1 MVYCSTGVR
10 KIQPQEYDV
19 FLGMDVD
26 KRSIVGRQVDHYGTE
41 HGVRMPY
48 DAATLLHYLEHHL
61 AGQRVALVYEAG
73 PTGFGLADTLLAA
86 GFACMVVNPAQ
97 VPTERG
103 KRVRTNRLD
112 AQKLAY
118 QLRGGGLKGILV
130 PSEIYRHLRE
140 YVTLR
145 KQQMT
150 ESARY
155 KQRIKALFLR
165 YGWAWPDPRDGAFWS
180 KALLAQLRDYPCA
193 PALQFKLRILVESL
207 MFARGQALKAQ
218 QDMRRFVEA
227 TPELAESVR
236 YAMSLPGIGWIV
248 ATYAVAR
255 LGDWRELRSAH
266 QTASFMGLVQT
277 EDSTGDSTKRGAITK
292 AGDPV
297 LRSLM
302 IEAAWTTIRHDPELA
317 ACYER
322 IKATH
327 AKDKAARIAIVAVAR
342 KLATRL
348 HCVLTERRVYQ
359 VHPGDGA
366 MSGGSGSPE
375 GERPR
380 PGGRARR

>member
-1 MVYCSTGVR
+1 
-10 KIQPQEYDV
+10 
-19 FLGMDVD
+19 MDVD
-26 KRSIVGRQVDHYGTE
+26 KRSIVGLQVDHEGVE

-48 DAATLLHYLEHHL
+48 EATTLLHYLEHHL

-73 PTGFGLADTLLAA
+73 PTGFGLADDLLAA
-86 GFACMVVNPAQ
+86 GYSCMIVNPAQ
-97 VPTERG
+97 VPTAKG

-112 AQKLAY
+112 ARKLAY
-118 QLRGGGLKGILV
+118 QLRGGNLHGILV
-130 PSEIYRHLRE
+130 PGEMYRDLRE

-145 KQQMT
+145 KLHMT
-150 ESARY
+150 EAAKG

-165 YGWAWPDPRDGAFWS
+165 HGLPWPGPAGGSWP
-180 KALLAQLRDYPCA
+180 KALVQQLTEYPCA
-193 PALQFKLRILVESL
+193 PALQFKLQSL
-207 MFARGQALKAQ
+207 LASVLFSRGQALKAQ

-255 LGDWRELRSAH
+255 LGDWRALGTSE

-277 EDSTGDSTKRGAITK
+277 EDSTGDTTKRGEITK
-292 AGDPV
+292 AGDPI

-302 IEAAWTTIRHDPELA
+302 IEAAWTAIRKDPELS

-327 AKDKAARIAIVAVAR
+327 AKDKASRIAIVAVAR

-348 HCVLTERRVYQ
+348 HCVLQERRVYQ
-359 VHPGDGA
+359 V
-366 MSGGSGSPE
+366 
-375 GERPR
+375 
-380 PGGRARR
+380 RA